1 MGWMVISTSSAT
13 MERARIVP
21 SWLHNGSVL
30 FIMTTVRFKRR
41 LHEVRAAE
49 IRSAKVCLIQLRQAE
64 VRPAEM

>member
-1 MGWMVISTSSAT
+1 MDGDLDVVGHYGACTNCAILAPQRF
-13 MERARIVP
+13 RAF
-21 SWLHNGSVL
+21 HNDD
-30 FIMTTVRFKRR
+30 RAFKRR